1 MKTLTVTF
9 HHTTNYGAILQTYA
23 LQQKIMSMGHENVI
37 LETKVIKKKSK
48 RSFPKA
54 VYFFIIYLLRKKQL
68 ARLNESFSNFHKSR
82 LLLTKPYED
91 MDELRNDDLIKE
103 YDCLITGSDQ
113 VWNLKTSPKFIASR
127 LLLFGNED
135 AKRFSYAAS
144 LEECDYTLEQKE
156 LINNAL
162 KSFQGISVRE
172 ESAKRYLE
180 SFTKYKY
187 YRVLDPVFLL
197 TMEDWN
203 KILIEPRLKGP
214 YILCYQVQRNHRL
227 EEVAKK
233 LKNKYNYPI
242 VSISNEGIRWIN
254 SDYTFYDVSPEE
266 FLGFYKEAAFV
277 VSASF
282 HGVALGLVFNKPV
295 YALVKNTRANRI
307 KDLMTVFGLSDFVI
321 EQDSKLNVPFY
332 TPPILDNVRQ
342 IKEKEI
348 SQSNSFI
355 NEMLNY
361 VK

>member
-23 LQQKIMSMGHENVI
+23 LQQKILSMGHENVI
-37 LETKVIKKKSK
+37 LETKVIRKKQK

-54 VYFFIIYLLRKKQL
+54 VYFFIINLLRKKQL
-68 ARLNESFSNFHKSR
+68 ERLNDLFADFHTKK

-91 MDELRNDDLIKE
+91 MEELRSDDVIKE

-127 LLLFGNED
+127 LLLFGNDD

-180 SFTKYKY
+180 SFTQYKY

-197 TMEDWN
+197 TMEDWS
-203 KILIEPRLKGP
+203 KIIIEPRLKGP

-266 FLGFYKEAAFV
+266 FLGFYNEAAYV

-295 YALVKNTRANRI
+295 YALVKKTRANRI

-321 EQDSKLNVPFY
+321 EQDSSLDIPFY
-332 TPPILDNVRQ
+332 TPSILDNVRQ
-342 IKEKEI
+342 IKAKEV

-361 VK
+361 DK